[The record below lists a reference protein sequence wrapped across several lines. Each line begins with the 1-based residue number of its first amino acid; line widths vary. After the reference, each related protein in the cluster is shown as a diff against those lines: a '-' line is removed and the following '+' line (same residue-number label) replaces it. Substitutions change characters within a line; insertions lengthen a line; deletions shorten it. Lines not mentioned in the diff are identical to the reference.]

1 MATSRYLMIPSQE
14 NDYTFNSFYVIDA
27 KKNKMKKYNLD
38 REIYFDSYY
47 LGSYKDSIYLVDK
60 KNNQEYELNLKK
72 GKQIKTD
79 GKVLNEKNKWEKVN
93 ISKLVHNEY
102 QFKSN
107 LKMDYELKDNNLD
120 VLIGNTKIKITN
132 EKVSTIVK
140 ENDYEVY
147 YIVKDSLYYFNLF
160 TGSEKLMSYREW
172 EFNYHNM
179 IYIFD

>member
-1 MATSRYLMIPSQE
+1 
-14 NDYTFNSFYVIDA
+14 
-27 KKNKMKKYNLD
+27 
-38 REIYFDSYY
+38 
-47 LGSYKDSIYLVDK
+47 
-60 KNNQEYELNLKK
+60 
-72 GKQIKTD
+72 
-79 GKVLNEKNKWEKVN
+79 
-93 ISKLVHNEY
+93 
-102 QFKSN
+102 
-107 LKMDYELKDNNLD
+107 MDYELKDNNLD